1 MGQQDETNKQKHLF
15 CQPELRF
22 FRLLL
27 SILKAFKNHISTLKT
42 QTMDSDQEMTWN
54 KKGLCFKFQ
63 RSNRGIDDLLS
74 HGNTI
79 LENLRDQRSTLKNV
93 QRRMLDVAS
102 TLGMSSTVM
111 RLIER
116 RQESDKYI
124 LFGGMLVTCIIM
136 FLIVRYFT

>member
-1 MGQQDETNKQKHLF
+1 
-15 CQPELRF
+15 
-22 FRLLL
+22 
-27 SILKAFKNHISTLKT
+27 
-42 QTMDSDQEMTWN
+42 MDSDQEMIWN

-63 RSNRGIDDLLS
+63 HSNRGIDDLLS